1 MNVKKRN
8 FLILTVILFI
18 GLLLTYSNHFK
29 NGFHFDDS
37 HAIVNNVN
45 IRNIKNIP
53 KFFVDTKMVS
63 SSKDHWGLRPI
74 VTSSLAID
82 YWIAG
87 GLNPFYFHLST
98 FIVFI
103 LLLLLLFRI
112 FKKIISVSINHK
124 WKSYISLFAVGWY
137 ALHTVNAETLNY
149 IISRS
154 DVLSTFFIVLSFYL
168 YVLKPKT
175 RKSYLYILP
184 AMIGVLAKE
193 TIIVLPMLLFVY
205 IFFFEK
211 EKTVVDFF
219 RFKNIKTSLQIIVR
233 LLPLII
239 GIIAV
244 QSYTLMKA
252 GSIAGLSN
260 NLWHYIQT
268 QPFVWFHYFVSF
280 FLPFS
285 LSGDTDW
292 TVITN
297 FFDDRVIAGLL
308 FLSALIYITITTS
321 KKTITK
327 PISFGLIW
335 FMFAL
340 LPTSLAPLSEVMN
353 DHRMFFPFIG
363 LTFSITY
370 ALGLY
375 IFKFGK
381 ELEESKM
388 KLRGIQLGIFV
399 ILSAYAFGTHQ
410 RNKVWLND
418 ETFWYDVTQKS
429 PNNGRGL
436 MNYGLTQMSKGNY
449 QEASKYFHKA
459 LNIYPNYH
467 TLHINLG
474 ILNAATNKPLKSEEY
489 FKSAIALKPNDD
501 LPYYYFARELNKR
514 GNSKKAKPLSEKA
527 LQLNPYNI
535 ANRQLLIKIYYALE
549 EWNLLN
555 NLVNETLNIAP
566 KDAVAL
572 RYRKLAEGK
581 KDKLTFKE
589 EQAAQNPTAE
599 KYLDLSLLYYN
610 RKMFKKCIEACEKA
624 LVINPN
630 YKEAYNN
637 ICSAY
642 SAMGQ
647 FKEAVE
653 ACEKSLVIDP
663 NYTRA
668 KNNLL
673 FAQKQL
679 KSIKNE

>member
-8 FLILTVILFI
+8 FLILSVILFV

-45 IRNIKNIP
+45 IRNIQNIP

-98 FIVFI
+98 FIIFI
-103 LLLLLLFRI
+103 LLLFLLFRV
-112 FKKIISVSINHK
+112 FEKVISVSMHHK

-154 DVLSTFFIVLSFYL
+154 DVLSTFFIVFSFYL
-168 YVLKPKT
+168 YVLQPKT
-175 RKSYLYILP
+175 RKNYLYILP

-193 TIIVLPMLLFVY
+193 TIIVLPMLLFMY

-219 RFKNIKTSLQIIVR
+219 RLKNFKTSLQIILR

-239 GIIAV
+239 GIIVV
-244 QSYTLMKA
+244 QSYTLIKA

-260 NLWHYIQT
+260 NIWHYIQT

-280 FLPFS
+280 FLPFN

-292 TVITN
+292 TIITN

-308 FLSALIYITITTS
+308 FLSSLIYIAVTCS
-321 KKTITK
+321 KEKITK

-370 ALGLY
+370 AIGLF
-375 IFKFGK
+375 IFKYDK
-381 ELEESKM
+381 ELENNLIKM
-388 KLRGIQLGIFV
+388 RGLQIGIFV
-399 ILSAYAFGTHQ
+399 ILSAYSFGTYQ

-429 PNNGRGL
+429 PKNGRGL

-449 QEASKYFHKA
+449 QEASKYFHRA
-459 LNIYPNYH
+459 LQIYPNYH

-474 ILNAATNKPLKSEEY
+474 ILNAVTNKPLKSEEY

-501 LPYYYFARELNKR
+501 LPYYYFARELSKK
-514 GNSKKAKPLSEKA
+514 GNSKKARTLSEKA

-535 ANRQLLIKIYYALE
+535 ANRQLLITIYYGLK

-555 NLVNETLNIAP
+555 NLVDETLLIAP
-566 KDAVAL
+566 KDETAIMYKDLAL
-572 RYRKLAEGK
+572 GK
-581 KDKLTFKE
+581 KDKLTIKE
-589 EQAAQNPTAE
+589 EQAALNPTAA

-610 RKMFKKCIEACEKA
+610 RKMYVKCIEACKKA
-624 LVINPN
+624 LTINPN

-642 SAMGQ
+642 SAMKQ
-647 FKEAVE
+647 YEEAIA
-653 ACEKSLVIDP
+653 ACEKSLTIDP
-663 NYTRA
+663 KYTRA

-679 KSIKNE
+679 KSIEK

>member
-8 FLILTVILFI
+8 ILILSLILFV

-37 HAIVNNVN
+37 HTIVDNVN

-63 SSKDHWGLRPI
+63 SSKDHWGLRPV
-74 VTSSLAID
+74 VTTTLAID

-98 FIVFI
+98 FIIYLF
-103 LLLLLLFRI
+103 LLVLLFYMY
-112 FKKIISVSINHK
+112 KKIVSNVLEHD
-124 WKSYISLFAVGWY
+124 WRMYISLFAVGWFG
-137 ALHTVNAETLNY
+137 LHTVNAETINY

-154 DVLSTFFIVLSFYL
+154 DVLSTFFIVLSFCL
-168 YVLKPKT
+168 YVLKPKS
-175 RKSYLYILP
+175 RKNYLYILP
-184 AMIGVLAKE
+184 ALIGVLAKE

-211 EKTVVDFF
+211 DKSVVDFF
-219 RFKNIKTSLQIIVR
+219 KIRYAKTSFNIFLK

-244 QSYTLMKA
+244 QSYTLIKT

-260 NLWHYIQT
+260 NVFHYIQT
-268 QPFVWFHYFVSF
+268 QPFVWFHYCVSF

-297 FFDDRVIAGLL
+297 FFDDRIIAGII
-308 FLSALIYITITTS
+308 FLGALIYITVKTS
-321 KKTITK
+321 LRKNTR

-370 ALGLY
+370 AIGLY
-375 IFKFGK
+375 VLKF
-381 ELEESKM
+381 ERQLTLSKWKM
-388 KLRGIQLGIFV
+388 NSLRLGIFV
-399 ILSAYAFGTHQ
+399 ILFSYAYGTYQ

-429 PNNGRGL
+429 PKNGRGL
-436 MNYGLTQMSKGNY
+436 MNYGLTQMSKGDY
-449 QEASKYFHKA
+449 SKASTYFNKA
-459 LNIYPNYH
+459 LKIYPNYH
-467 TLHINLG
+467 ILHINLG
-474 ILNAATNKPLKSEEY
+474 ILNSAMKKTTKAEEY
-489 FKSAIALKPNDD
+489 FNSAIALKPNDD
-501 LPYYYFARELNKR
+501 LPYYFYARNLHKKGAFA
-514 GNSKKAKPLSEKA
+514 KAKNYSEKA
-527 LQLNPYNI
+527 ISLNPYNL
-535 ANRQLLIKIYYALE
+535 ANRHLLIKTYYSLND
-549 EWNLLN
+549 WDNLRG
-555 NLVNETLNIAP
+555 LVDKTLAILPN
-566 KDAVAL
+566 DEVAL
-572 RYRKLAEGK
+572 KHKELAIGK
-581 KDKLTFKE
+581 KDALTLKAE
-589 EQAAQNPTAE
+589 EAENNPTAE
-599 KYLDLSLLYYN
+599 KYLNLSLSYYN
-610 RKMFKKCIEACEKA
+610 NKMYSKCIETCEKA
-624 LVINPN
+624 LKIRPD

-642 SAMGQ
+642 SALKMYE
-647 FKEAVE
+647 KAIE
-653 ACEKSLVIDP
+653 ACEKSLGIDSV
-663 NYTRA
+663 YQRA
-668 KNNLL
+668 KNNLNY
-673 FAQKQL
+673 AKKQL
-679 KSIKNE
+679 KVKK